1 MTKQQ
6 ITNVIGAGT
15 LAALVLI
22 IGLVFGS
29 NGQSSSAEPIVPNT
43 SIVTVTDAPS
53 ALESENA
60 QLKETIAI
68 LQDREAQFVEQINI
82 ANEQLATGYG
92 AGEGEYEEDEYE
104 DDEDGEEHGE
114 YEEEEDEYKHDE
126 EYDSE
131 HDEEYEE
138 DEDEDDDEY
147 EDD

>member
-104 DDEDGEEHGE
+104 EGEDHDE